1 MEMAKCGDCA
11 GSCVLAV
18 MDGINTTSIRATVV
32 NLANPIYRVML
43 QAAALAQPSPKR
55 QKKTF
60 TVW

>member
-1 MEMAKCGDCA
+1 
-11 GSCVLAV
+11 

-32 NLANPIYRVML
+32 NLANPIYRAML